1 MEFIK
6 NFIIQELSSMRK
18 LIDLHPVLDLITDK
32 LNSDRQELRRI
43 LDARNVEELRNFEEQ
58 DRLLDEIHASVRAL
72 DILDGSVDFEGNEAG
87 VRNAVLPTVARLVAS
102 E

>member
-1 MEFIK
+1 
-6 NFIIQELSSMRK
+6 MRK

-58 DRLLDEIHASVRAL
+58 DRLLEEIHASVRAL
-72 DILDGSVDFEGNEAG
+72 DILEGSVDFEGNEAG
-87 VRNAVLPTVARLVAS
+87 VRNAVLPTVARLIAS